1 MFRLHYDFIMIENY
15 GSQIKLAFWLDW
27 TDASIFFENRNY
39 EMLLMHFLPCG
50 ILLQLMFQIVVPNVT
65 KKDFCCRVHYHH
77 PFIPCKWPFPLRVV
91 VWVSQQYQNR
101 VMEFKKRQKLCMLTS
116 KYIIYPCFCHYDNTK
131 VILVHIFLHI
141 DYRDMIKNDIFT
153 RGKNI
158 AFYIFQLSH
167 TNQVTDGDLQ
177 MMTLGRCMIVQRQIR
192 PVLCLVHGSTKARDP
207 AQMWRVRYRQS
218 QMNTHWSKK
227 RNRLSHLHIQL
238 QY

>member
-1 MFRLHYDFIMIENY
+1 MAI
-15 GSQIKLAFWLDW
+15 
-27 TDASIFFENRNY
+27 SIACCY
-39 EMLLMHFLPCG
+39 LS
-50 ILLQLMFQIVVPNVT
+50 VT
-65 KKDFCCRVHYHH
+65 K
-77 PFIPCKWPFPLRVV
+77 
-91 VWVSQQYQNR
+91 VSKSCNGIQ
-101 VMEFKKRQKLCMLTS
+101 KRQKLCMLTS

-141 DYRDMIKNDIFT
+141 NYRDNNYNMMKT

-207 AQMWRVRYRQS
+207 AQM
-218 QMNTHWSKK
+218 
-227 RNRLSHLHIQL
+227 
-238 QY
+238 

>member
-1 MFRLHYDFIMIENY
+1 MAIPIACCCLSVTTVSKSCN
-15 GSQIKLAFWLDW
+15 
-27 TDASIFFENRNY
+27 
-39 EMLLMHFLPCG
+39 G
-50 ILLQLMFQIVVPNVT
+50 IQ
-65 KKDFCCRVHYHH
+65 
-77 PFIPCKWPFPLRVV
+77 
-91 VWVSQQYQNR
+91 
-101 VMEFKKRQKLCMLTS
+101 KRQKLCMLTS

-141 DYRDMIKNDIFT
+141 NYRDNMMKNDIFT

-207 AQMWRVRYRQS
+207 AQMSRVRYQQS
-218 QMNTHWSKK
+218 QMNTHWSKNVIDSRIYIFNYSTNK
-227 RNRLSHLHIQL
+227 SPSSRFRPLYS
-238 QY
+238 